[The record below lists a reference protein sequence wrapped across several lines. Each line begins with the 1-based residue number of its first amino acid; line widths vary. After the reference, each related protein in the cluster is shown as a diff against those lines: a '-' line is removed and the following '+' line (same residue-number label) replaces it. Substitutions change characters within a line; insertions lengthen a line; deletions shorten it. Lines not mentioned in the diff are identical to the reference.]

1 LLLLDNQRVV
11 FLWLKKCIKS
21 VKKLAEKFGSLK
33 IKRTF
38 ALPFEKR
45 VADKGQEFLPR
56 LTLKKILKIFAK
68 KFGD

>member
-45 VADKGQEFLPR
+45 VADKGREFLPR

>member
-38 ALPFEKR
+38 ALPFEKT
-45 VADKGQEFLPR
+45 G
-56 LTLKKILKIFAK
+56 
-68 KFGD
+68 G